1 MKKDLMM
8 EDRSLEN
15 RLFSRF
21 KTVKKAVR
29 KYQGTGSVVIYA
41 STIDYVD
48 ALYDYLFECFPGQVV
63 RNHSKMRPHKKEKM
77 LLDFL
82 TRQRKIMVATTA
94 FGMGVDVP
102 DIELVLHFNV
112 ALSMVDYVQ
121 QIGRGGRDGRKCHC
135 VLFYEQNGDD
145 QKIFASF
152 CKKSQNSKMLKQRY
166 QEMQDFVHSKGC
178 MQQEILAYFGQTAQK
193 TCQKCTNCAKERRK

>member
-1 MKKDLMM
+1 
-8 EDRSLEN
+8 
-15 RLFSRF
+15 
-21 KTVKKAVR
+21 
-29 KYQGTGSVVIYA
+29 
-41 STIDYVD
+41 
-48 ALYDYLFECFPGQVV
+48 
-63 RNHSKMRPHKKEKM
+63 M

-82 TRQRKIMVATTA
+82 TGQRKIMVATTA

-102 DIELVLHFNV
+102 DIELVLHFNTP
-112 ALSMVDYVQ
+112 LSMVDYVQ

-135 VLFYEQNGDD
+135 VLLYEQNGDD

-166 QEMQDFVHSKGC
+166 QEMQNFVHSKGC